1 MISQVRNDGGTT
13 YKTRS
18 PTFTFNYVH
27 LSLRKSCKPK
37 ANLTLICQN
46 RSSAC
51 SLPHRVFLTWMLLL
65 SFSSTNSPVSW
76 LMMSTQSFWY
86 GRLFPLNT
94 VIGGVEPWKDK
105 NSGSKQHLSPLSRTL
120 SDQSE
125 EKLSRLT
132 STKLRE
138 VPLRIYIEEFYQI
151 HSVL

>member
-1 MISQVRNDGGTT
+1 MSQVGNDGGTT
-13 YKTRS
+13 FKKRS
-18 PTFTFNYVH
+18 PTFTLNYVH

-37 ANLTLICQN
+37 ANLTPICRN

-105 NSGSKQHLSPLSRTL
+105 NSS
-120 SDQSE
+120 
-125 EKLSRLT
+125 
-132 STKLRE
+132 
-138 VPLRIYIEEFYQI
+138 IYVHFPG
-151 HSVL
+151 L